1 MKTIGVFFILTL
13 GFITFSSRSVVAQTP
28 TKWLDLTRLVN
39 YPDSCTTDGRL
50 DLDDAKKARNRLKNR
65 FTLPANITPM
75 TLEQI
80 RTMEPLETKSREMER
95 DGRKFTLYEVQ
106 NVDNRFE
113 KMGVSVV
120 G

>member
-1 MKTIGVFFILTL
+1 MKFCIILL
-13 GFITFSSRSVVAQTP
+13 AMIFCYQDVSAQTA
-28 TKWLDLTRLVN
+28 TKWPDLTRLTN